1 MKGERFKCRLGIHEW
16 NYVGEYHRYCD
27 YCNRIEDYMQCYDE
41 RKPSWH
47 TEDLKREWVDKMFDR
62 SGVKEEYY
70 KCKYE
75 YIKEE
80 NNKLL
85 VENTHLKYKMSSYDC
100 QEAEIKKLKEKNSKL
115 VKENGF
121 KEIEKAN
128 LMFKKR
134 NLKAEIKRI
143 RENKK
148 EHLRDMRIN
157 GFKNY
162 CPNCGNRGQ
171 LYYDE
176 DDNIICVHCLQTYL
190 KSNGAGISGC
200 KNLEMP
206 GC

>member
-1 MKGERFKCRLGIHEW
+1 MFKRNNAE
-16 NYVGEYHRYCD
+16 
-27 YCNRIEDYMQCYDE
+27 
-41 RKPSWH
+41 
-47 TEDLKREWVDKMFDR
+47 
-62 SGVKEEYY
+62 EEYY

-100 QEAEIKKLKEKNSKL
+100 QEAEIKKLKQKNNQL
-115 VKENGF
+115 
-121 KEIEKAN
+121 
-128 LMFKKR
+128 L
-134 NLKAEIKRI
+134 L
-143 RENKK
+143 ENKSLKYKICELEK
-148 EHLRDMRIN
+148 ETRDLRERNTILSQKIIEARLCELRKDELCYSMDEKPKKKHLRDMRIN

-190 KSNGAGISGC
+190 KSNGAGISGY
-200 KNLEMP
+200 KNLEKP